1 MKREVKIGIFAV
13 VMILVAWGGIRFL
26 SGLDVFSRNADYVA
40 AYDQVSGVQKASA
53 VMMKGVKIGTVSA
66 IEFDPSRSDKVFL
79 HLTVRRSYRIPDDS
93 EARIFSDGLL
103 GGKAIEIVYGSSAA
117 FLSSG
122 DTIRSSRDRD
132 LMDMAG
138 SELDLFKQRF
148 TQLTDDLSRTLG
160 NLNMILEANAD
171 HINQTMGNLDRL
183 SGDAYALLHAQR
195 GNLTAMAEELTAFTQ
210 MLGGNAGRIDS
221 LIGGV
226 HHLVTGLDE
235 ADVANRLAETV
246 TTLQQLLAKMEHGE
260 GTVPRLLEDPAMYDE
275 LTTASHNLAALLADL
290 KEHPGRYVHFS
301 IFGRNEEKAAQKA
314 AKKAAKAEKKAA
326 KQAAKA
332 AKE

>member
-26 SGLDVFSRNADYVA
+26 SGLDILSRNADYVA

-66 IEFDPSRSDKVFL
+66 IAFDPAKSDKVFL
-79 HLTVRRSYRIPDDS
+79 HLTVRRSYRIPKDS

-103 GGKAIEIVYGSSAA
+103 GGKAIEIVYGGSSD
-117 FLSSG
+117 FLASG

-160 NLNMILEANAD
+160 NLNTILEANAG
-171 HINQTMGNLDRL
+171 HIEQTMGNLDRL
-183 SGDAYALLHAQR
+183 SGDASALLHAQR
-195 GNLTAMAEELTAFTQ
+195 QNLGTMVEELTAFSQ

-221 LIGGV
+221 LIGGMN
-226 HHLVTGLDE
+226 HIVTELDE
-235 ADVANRLAETV
+235 AAVAERLAETV

-260 GTVPRLLEDPAMYDE
+260 GTVPRLLEDPAMYNE
-275 LTTASHNLAALLADL
+275 LTTASRNLAVLLEDL

-301 IFGRNEEKAAQKA
+301 LFGRNEEKAAQKA

-326 KQAAKA
+326 KKA

>member
-66 IEFDPSRSDKVFL
+66 IEFDPSKSDKVFL
-79 HLTVRRSYRIPDDS
+79 HLTVRRSYRIPNDS

-103 GGKAIEIVYGSSAA
+103 GGKAIEIVYGSSPV
-117 FLSSG
+117 FLASG

-160 NLNMILEANAD
+160 NLNTILEANAG
-171 HINQTMGNLDRL
+171 HIAQTMDHLDHL
-183 SGDAYALLHAQR
+183 SGDAYELLHAER
-195 GNLTAMAEELTAFTQ
+195 ANLATAVEELTRFSQT
-210 MLGGNAGRIDS
+210 LGSNAGRIDS

-226 HHLVTGLDE
+226 HRIV
-235 ADVANRLAETV
+235 ADLGEQEVAAKLAETIG
-246 TTLQQLLAKMEHGE
+246 TLQQLLAKMEHGE
-260 GTVPRLLEDPAMYDE
+260 GTVPRLLEDPAMYNE
-275 LTTASHNLAALLADL
+275 LTAAAGNLAVLLEDL
-290 KEHPGRYVHFS
+290 KAHPGRYVHFS
-301 IFGRNEEKAAQKA
+301 LFGRNEEKAAAKA
-314 AKKAAKAEKKAA
+314 AKKAAKAEQKAA
-326 KQAAKA
+326 KEAAKA
-332 AKE
+332 ANK